1 MTAVS
6 YGHHHHVASRGR
18 LGLDNQGEDISG
30 DDDIEDDPARSS
42 RAWATAETARSR
54 PAPLTAAAARKY
66 SLDAA
71 AAASVS
77 AWLDS
82 GSGETATAGRRYSEE
97 EFGGEA
103 SLVGTRWDQATAAG
117 GGAGGRNAA
126 PASASAAVPRLTK
139 IADFGTKATPVLCVR
154 FTPRNLL
161 LGAGALTLG
170 RG

>member
-117 GGAGGRNAA
+117 GGRTRRGLDSDEVRGPQGLR
-126 PASASAAVPRLTK
+126 AS
-139 IADFGTKATPVLCVR
+139 
-154 FTPRNLL
+154 
-161 LGAGALTLG
+161 
-170 RG
+170 